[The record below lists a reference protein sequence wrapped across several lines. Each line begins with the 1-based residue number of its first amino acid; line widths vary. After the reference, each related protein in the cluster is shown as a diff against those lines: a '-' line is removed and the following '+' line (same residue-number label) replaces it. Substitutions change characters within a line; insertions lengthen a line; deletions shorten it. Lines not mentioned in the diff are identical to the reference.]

1 MKEGSPGWSDVGPP
15 RWTGSRSPG
24 QDELRSIPC
33 CRRQFPVVRDFP
45 MILKPE
51 RMARLR
57 IHRHHS
63 LSGVRKTG
71 LAVVSV
77 FGLLGSAIFFATVV
91 KSFWDEMRGV
101 PSREAWLLM
110 SCVLAL
116 IGIFQVILM
125 RYFVRLLINAFADKK
140 HARPTYK

>member
-1 MKEGSPGWSDVGPP
+1 MERLQGKFAVKPSMV
-15 RWTGSRSPG
+15 
-24 QDELRSIPC
+24 
-33 CRRQFPVVRDFP
+33 
-45 MILKPE
+45 LKRE
-51 RMARLR
+51 RMARPK

-63 LSGVRKTG
+63 LSAFRKTG
-71 LAVVSV
+71 LVVVSV
-77 FGLLGSAIFFATVV
+77 CGLLFSAAFCVTVV